1 MPSIRRPAELAVLVT
16 LAFASAGTC
25 AADTPAAAGAAMPAV
40 APQVGNVA
48 GPVDAALATAL
59 NTGIGQVEAYFGKP
73 FARPFK
79 VRVHARRSEMDKQ
92 WALDWKSPGFK
103 SECWMVASGTG
114 EVLDLL
120 APSSWAKE
128 ACEHNAADA
137 EALQKLIT
145 HELVHV
151 FHGQVNPSSDFS
163 DVAGLDWF
171 VEGLAVAASGQLTG
185 AREAEVRVAL
195 KDNKVPAKLDDFWK
209 GRLRYG
215 QSGSVVAWIDT
226 TYGRSTTLA
235 LMALKTKSEV
245 LATLKLT
252 EAQLLANWRDSV
264 LSKP

>member
-1 MPSIRRPAELAVLVT
+1 MSSIRHPAA
-16 LAFASAGTC
+16 LAFILILAGGSGRSL
-25 AADTPAAAGAAMPAV
+25 ADTPPGAGVAATTI
-40 APQVGNVA
+40 APQVRTIA
-48 GPVDAALATAL
+48 GPVDAGSVKALK
-59 NTGIGQVEAYFGKP
+59 TGIGQVETYFGKP
-73 FARPFK
+73 FPRPFN
-79 VRVHARRSEMDKQ
+79 VRVHAHRADMDKQ

-137 EALQKLIT
+137 DALQKLIT

-163 DVAGLDWF
+163 DVTGLDWF
-171 VEGLAVAASGQLTG
+171 VEGLAVASSGQLTA
-185 AREAEVRVAL
+185 AREAEVRAAL
-195 KDNKVPAKLDDFWK
+195 KDNKLSANLDDFWK

-215 QSGSVVAWIDT
+215 QSGSVVAWVDT

-235 LMALKTKSEV
+235 LMALKTMPEV

-252 EAQLLANWRDSV
+252 EAQLLAKWRDSV